1 MNTSDLIRELCRK
14 KGISISELA
23 RRLGQTPQNFTKKLQ
38 RETVSTD
45 ELIRI
50 GNELGIKF
58 EQSFTLENGGEN
70 IGLEQVLNSGQYIRV
85 FYNWLK
91 IPGQNYA
98 DEVIRSAN
106 YGCNILYRDSY
117 G

>member
-45 ELIRI
+45 ELIQI

-58 EQSFTLENGGEN
+58 EQSFTLEDGE
-70 IGLEQVLNSGQYIRV
+70 
-85 FYNWLK
+85 K
-91 IPGQNYA
+91 ISVSNK
-98 DEVIRSAN
+98 S
-106 YGCNILYRDSY
+106 
-117 G
+117 

>member
-1 MNTSDLIRELCRK
+1 MNTSDLIRELCKK

-45 ELIRI
+45 ELIQI

-58 EQSFTLENGGEN
+58 EQSFTLEDGE
-70 IGLEQVLNSGQYIRV
+70 
-85 FYNWLK
+85 K
-91 IPGQNYA
+91 ISVSNK
-98 DEVIRSAN
+98 S
-106 YGCNILYRDSY
+106 
-117 G
+117 

>member
-38 RETVSTD
+38 RETVSTN

-58 EQSFTLENGGEN
+58 EQSFTLEDGE
-70 IGLEQVLNSGQYIRV
+70 
-85 FYNWLK
+85 K
-91 IPGQNYA
+91 ISVSNK
-98 DEVIRSAN
+98 S
-106 YGCNILYRDSY
+106 
-117 G
+117 